1 MFCIA
6 FDETGIK
13 GGKKRVETREKKAGK
28 KQKKKDNVRLMEK
41 KVLQKKN
48 GLDVKSIVTRGSKIV
63 V

>member
-13 GGKKRVETREKKAGK
+13 GGKNESNQEKKKQARSKKKRQCTPNGK
-28 KQKKKDNVRLMEK
+28 KSTA
-41 KVLQKKN
+41 KKN